1 METTNGTFD
10 AILSDLNNLNTKYG
24 STLDITKLI
33 VGLNEIKSYDQNQNI
48 MDNVLEKE
56 DKELNDR
63 LKKMNY
69 TIDTSK
75 RNYILNESVRLKTA
89 DYNVM
94 LYYFILM
101 MMTISFLLVFNKLV
115 PIVPSAIMEMFIIV
129 IVCTFLF
136 LIYKK
141 YVDIANRDII
151 NYNEVSLVYPDNVS
165 LNDKQIAELN
175 KQNSG
180 NGTLFNLN
188 PVKCDQ
194 NKEMPV
200 NMTTTPVNMT
210 TTPVNM
216 TTTPVNMTTTPVN
229 MTTTPVNVNT
239 GIENTLASSNNNTT
253 PITTSGVTVTAIPKD
268 NPAQTTLTTNTKN
281 AFTLMKD
288 AEPNSFYEYS
298 NYSVV

>member
-10 AILSDLNNLNTKYG
+10 AIISDLNNLNTKYG
-24 STLDITKLI
+24 STLDISKLI
-33 VGLNEIKSYDQNQNI
+33 VGLNQIKSYNDNQDI

-101 MMTISFLLVFNKLV
+101 MMLISFLLVFNKLI
-115 PIVPSAIMEMFIIV
+115 PIFPSAIMEMFIIV

-200 NMTTTPVNMT
+200 NMTTTPVNIT

-229 MTTTPVNVNT
+229 ANT
-239 GIENTLASSNNNTT
+239 GIENTLASSNNTT
-253 PITTSGVTVTAIPKD
+253 PILTSGVTALVTDKIAR
-268 NPAQTTLTTNTKN
+268 TTKPNITQN